1 MTMERIKSGLRKL
14 FVDTLRL
21 PIAPAEM
28 GETNLIADLGIDSI
42 GVMELLT
49 RVENQFQILIDDGD
63 VSPALV
69 DSLDTLSAYIAQKQS
84 GAQPI

>member
-1 MTMERIKSGLRKL
+1 MMEHIKSGLREL

-28 GETNLIADLGIDSI
+28 AETNLIADLGIDSI
-42 GVMELLT
+42 GAMELLT
-49 RVENQFQILIDDGD
+49 RVENRFHILIDDAD

-69 DSLDTLSAYIAQKQS
+69 DSLDTLSNYIAQKKS
-84 GAQPI
+84 DAQPM

>member
-1 MTMERIKSGLRKL
+1 MEDIKSGLREL

-21 PIAPAEM
+21 PISPAEV

-49 RVENQFQILIDDGD
+49 RVENQFNIVVDDVD

-69 DSLDTLSAYIAQKQS
+69 DSLNTLSDYIAQKKS
-84 GAQPI
+84 DAASI

>member
-1 MTMERIKSGLRKL
+1 MEDIKSGLRQL
-14 FVDTLRL
+14 FVDTLHL
-21 PIAPAEM
+21 PISPAEV

-49 RVENQFQILIDDGD
+49 RVENHFNILIDDVD

-69 DSLDTLSAYIAQKQS
+69 DSLDTLSNYIAQKKS
-84 GAQPI
+84 DTAPM

>member
-1 MTMERIKSGLRKL
+1 MKDIKSGLREL

-21 PIAPAEM
+21 PISPAEV

-49 RVENQFQILIDDGD
+49 RVENQFKILIDDAD

-69 DSLDTLSAYIAQKQS
+69 DSLNTLADYITQKKS
-84 GAQPI
+84 DAASS

>member
-1 MTMERIKSGLRKL
+1 MKDIKSGLREL

-21 PIAPAEM
+21 PISPAEV

-49 RVENQFQILIDDGD
+49 RVENQFKILIDEAD

-69 DSLDTLSAYIAQKQS
+69 DSLNTLADYITQKKS
-84 GAQPI
+84 DASPM

>member
-1 MTMERIKSGLRKL
+1 MERIKSGLRKL

>member
-1 MTMERIKSGLRKL
+1 MEDIKFGLREL

-21 PIAPAEM
+21 PISPAEV

-42 GVMELLT
+42 GAMELLT
-49 RVENQFQILIDDGD
+49 RVENQFNILIDDAD

-69 DSLDTLSAYIAQKQS
+69 DSLITLSDYIARKKS
-84 GAQPI
+84 DVPPM

>member
-1 MTMERIKSGLRKL
+1 MKDIKSGLREL

-21 PIAPAEM
+21 PISPAEV

-49 RVENQFQILIDDGD
+49 RVENQFKILIDDTD
-63 VSPALV
+63 VSPDLV
-69 DSLDTLSAYIAQKQS
+69 DSLNTLADYIAQKKS
-84 GAQPI
+84 DAAPS

>member
-1 MTMERIKSGLRKL
+1 MEDIKSGLREL

-21 PIAPAEM
+21 PISPAEV

-49 RVENQFQILIDDGD
+49 RVENQFKILIDDAD
-63 VSPALV
+63 VSPYLV
-69 DSLDTLSAYIAQKQS
+69 DSLNTLADYIAQKKS
-84 GAQPI
+84 DAALS

>member
-1 MTMERIKSGLRKL
+1 MEDIKSGLREL

-21 PIAPAEM
+21 PISPAEM
-28 GETNLIADLGIDSI
+28 RETNLIADLGIDSI

-49 RVENQFQILIDDGD
+49 RVENQFKILIDDAD

-69 DSLDTLSAYIAQKQS
+69 DSLDTLSDYIAQKKS
-84 GAQPI
+84 DAAPM

>member
-1 MTMERIKSGLRKL
+1 MKDIKSGLREL

-21 PIAPAEM
+21 PISPAEV

-49 RVENQFQILIDDGD
+49 RVENQFKILIDDAD

-69 DSLDTLSAYIAQKQS
+69 DSLNTLADYITQKKS
-84 GAQPI
+84 DAAPS

>member
-1 MTMERIKSGLRKL
+1 MEDIKSSLRKL

-21 PIAPAEM
+21 PISPAEM
-28 GETNLIADLGIDSI
+28 RETNLIADLGIDSI

-49 RVENQFQILIDDGD
+49 RVENQFKILIDDAD

-69 DSLDTLSAYIAQKQS
+69 DSLDTLSDYIAQKKS
-84 GAQPI
+84 DAAPM

>member
-1 MTMERIKSGLRKL
+1 MENIKSGLREL

-21 PIAPAEM
+21 PISPAEI

-42 GVMELLT
+42 GAMELLT
-49 RVENQFQILIDDGD
+49 RVENQFHILIDDAD

-69 DSLDTLSAYIAQKQS
+69 DSLDTLSNYIAQKKSDAQS
-84 GAQPI
+84 M

>member
-1 MTMERIKSGLRKL
+1 MEDIKSGLREL

-21 PIAPAEM
+21 PISPAEV

-49 RVENQFQILIDDGD
+49 RVENQFKILIDDAD
-63 VSPALV
+63 VSPDLV
-69 DSLDTLSAYIAQKQS
+69 DSLNTLADYIAQKKS
-84 GAQPI
+84 DAALS